1 MSIDWSKAPEG
12 ATHWEP
18 SGPSFN
24 EGWMKK
30 EGNEWFYWGEGP
42 KRWFQGKLSCNVSAE
57 REATFEA
64 RPQEAWDGQG
74 LPPVGTVC
82 ELQQEM
88 KRIFSYDPETGCL
101 RWKENQQK
109 RFIGRVAGFI
119 THHGYR
125 RVNVGKTKLHA
136 HQIIWLMHHGELPDC
151 EIDHI
156 NGMRDDNRLENL
168 RLANQQQNQQNS
180 NVRIDNVLGVKGV
193 RLRPSGNYQAR
204 VKLSDGSR
212 AVKTFRTLTEA
223 VSWLAMQRE
232 ISHGEYANTP
242 EQIAAEERR
251 KSILH
256 LANLLIDSR
265 GQCNEYSQ
273 AEAIFD
279 AGYRRQEEG
288 K

>member
-1 MSIDWSKAPEG
+1 MSIDWSCAPAE
-12 ATHWEP
+12 ATHYCIGDDLNPWRKIVGTTVYAFNRKKWVMW
-18 SGPSFN
+18 SSFN
-24 EGWMKK
+24 EGYMPAYYAPIPL
-30 EGNEWFYWGEGP
+30 E
-42 KRWFQGKLSCNVSAE
+42 
-57 REATFEA
+57 T
-64 RPQEAWDGQG
+64 WDGQG

-242 EQIAAEERR
+242 EQIASEEREKAIEEMCFAEETLTV
-251 KSILH
+251 K
-256 LANLLIDSR
+256 
-265 GQCNEYSQ
+265 Q
-273 AEAIFD
+273 AKALYE

>member
-82 ELQQEM
+82 EYRCQDNICEPKDWTVVHVLAHANHGSDTAMLLAEDVSGEPGTM
-88 KRIFSYDPETGCL
+88 YGRIWIPRTCRPL
-101 RWKENQQK
+101 R
-109 RFIGRVAGFI
+109 
-119 THHGYR
+119 
-125 RVNVGKTKLHA
+125 
-136 HQIIWLMHHGELPDC
+136 
-151 EIDHI
+151 
-156 NGMRDDNRLENL
+156 
-168 RLANQQQNQQNS
+168 
-180 NVRIDNVLGVKGV
+180 
-193 RLRPSGNYQAR
+193 
-204 VKLSDGSR
+204 
-212 AVKTFRTLTEA
+212 
-223 VSWLAMQRE
+223 
-232 ISHGEYANTP
+232 TP

>member
-18 SGPSFN
+18 TGPDFY

-30 EGNEWFYWGEGP
+30 EGNEWFYWGRGSE
-42 KRWFQGKLSCNVSAE
+42 KWLNTLRYCNVSAE

-64 RPQEAWDGQG
+64 RPQETWDGQG
-74 LPPVGTVC
+74 LPPVGITC
-82 ELQQEM
+82 ESWRSGVR
-88 KRIFSYDPETGCL
+88 RIVKILGHGDEYIFVREDD
-101 RWKENQQK
+101 
-109 RFIGRVAGFI
+109 GR
-119 THHGYR
+119 
-125 RVNVGKTKLHA
+125 
-136 HQIIWLMHHGELPDC
+136 
-151 EIDHI
+151 
-156 NGMRDDNRLENL
+156 ENL
-168 RLANQQQNQQNS
+168 LSIGDGREF
-180 NVRIDNVLGVKGV
+180 
-193 RLRPSGNYQAR
+193 RPR
-204 VKLSDGSR
+204 R
-212 AVKTFRTLTEA
+212 
-223 VSWLAMQRE
+223 
-232 ISHGEYANTP
+232 TP